1 MGLFAR
7 PRTHRGQ
14 LTATS
19 ERLESLGAIVL
30 GMMRVLDASA
40 LLTGRQ
46 FPGELATVPGVLGEV
61 RRHGLTPPLE
71 AVLETQ
77 VRVLS
82 PTKGSLGRVRAAA
95 ERTGDA
101 QRLSP
106 TDCEL
111 LALALDQGA
120 TLVTDDYSI
129 QNLCRV
135 LAIPYE
141 PVLMPGVRETWQ
153 WTYRCTG
160 CGTTWPEWHEECP
173 TCGSPLKT
181 ARSRPRRGTR

>member
-1 MGLFAR
+1 MVE
-7 PRTHRGQ
+7 PM
-14 LTATS
+14 
-19 ERLESLGAIVL
+19 I
-30 GMMRVLDASA
+30 RVLDASA

-46 FPGELATVPGVLGEV
+46 FPGELATVPGVLLEV

-82 PTKGSLGRVRAAA
+82 PTTASQKRIRDAA
-95 ERTGDA
+95 EKTGDVR
-101 QRLSP
+101 RLSP
-106 TDCEL
+106 TDLEL

-129 QNLCRV
+129 QNVCRT
-135 LAIPYE
+135 LGIPYE
-141 PVLMPGVRETWQ
+141 PVVMPGIREEWR
-153 WTYRCTG
+153 WVYRCTG
-160 CGTTWPEWHEECP
+160 CGTTWPEWHDECP

-181 ARSRPRRGTR
+181 ARPRIKHGTR